1 MRRRKMPTSMRDGE
15 ELLWT
20 GTPCEDKFYG
30 SADRVLLPVTLVIL
44 GASTFCAALVGA
56 SMIKTGISLEMMIE
70 FVLLLVVLALAVYG
84 YFLRFV
90 VKHHVKSDLVYGI
103 TNQRRLLIR
112 DNAANHVFQY
122 DCRDLK
128 DAYISE
134 MDRNGVGTIYLEKK
148 RPGNFLDNTGLD
160 FLGSGDGA
168 HTALFDVQNCEK
180 VLKLI
185 QGKRV

>member
-1 MRRRKMPTSMRDGE
+1 MRKKKMPTRMRDGE

-30 SADRVLLPVTLVIL
+30 KADRVLMPVTLIVL

-56 SMIKTGISLEMMIE
+56 SMIKTGFSLEMMIE
-70 FVLLLVVLALAVYG
+70 LALLLVIVALSVYG
-84 YFLRFV
+84 YFVRFI
-90 VKHHVKSDLVYGI
+90 VKHHVKSDLIYGI

-112 DNAANHVFQY
+112 DNTANRVFQF
-122 DCRDLK
+122 DCRELK
-128 DAYISE
+128 DAFISE
-134 MDRNGVGTIYLEKK
+134 VDRNGVGTIYLEKK

-160 FLGSGDGA
+160 FLGAGDGA
-168 HTALFDVQNCEK
+168 RIALFDVQDCEK

-185 QGKRV
+185 QGKHV